1 MTLSARDLRVRATN
15 KYVHKHRRLDTKKAA
30 EYAIGRTDR
39 SPCEASVSWSVF
51 IPIDRVSAP
60 NALSSRYHRRMDEA
74 KDQASVRS
82 RPRLKLAPRLD
93 GFCRFTGP
101 FSEVLLPSGMRRALE
116 LDARHENAEGLVH
129 AGVLSTMADFT
140 LERAVS
146 DEFGCELRAASVQ
159 INLQMLATTRAGRW
173 LYGEALVLR
182 RTRELVFVSGEL
194 FSEER
199 SLVTMSGIWK
209 LISPA

>member
-1 MTLSARDLRVRATN
+1 MNEV
-15 KYVHKHRRLDTKKAA
+15 
-30 EYAIGRTDR
+30 TDQ
-39 SPCEASVSWSVF
+39 VKV
-51 IPIDRVSAP
+51 AP
-60 NALSSRYHRRMDEA
+60 
-74 KDQASVRS
+74 
-82 RPRLKLAPRLD
+82 RPRLKLAPRLE
-93 GFCRFTGP
+93 GFCRFAGP
-101 FSEVLLPSGMRRALE
+101 FYEVALASGMRRALE
-116 LDARHENAEGLVH
+116 LDARHANAEGLVH

-146 DEFGCELRAASVQ
+146 DELGLELRAASVQ
-159 INLQMLATTRAGRW
+159 LNLQMLGATRSGRW

-194 FSEER
+194 FTDER